1 MGLGQR
7 ALRPDCWVGVD
18 EGVEPRRRA
27 LHDAMSGPVS
37 AQAGFA
43 TLARALDDEVI
54 PRLVLAR
61 RAALP
66 CAPLEEQA
74 ARAPI
79 GSQDVL
85 DFARLVLDVDPG
97 AAADHVAAVLARGA
111 SLESVFLDLLGPTAR
126 CLGDMWNE
134 DLCDFTQV
142 TVGLWRLQ
150 QIVRDLSPAF
160 AELSEPRDQARR
172 ALLVPVPGEQH
183 TFGLFM
189 VAEFFRRAGWDVWA
203 GPVASGTELLD
214 LVRHDWYAVVG
225 ISVSSDV
232 RLEGL
237 AATIHAVRRASR
249 NRGVGVMV
257 GGPPFLD
264 RPELAALVGADASAV
279 DGRQATH
286 QAEGLLALAARRA

>member
-7 ALRPDCWVGVD
+7 ALRPDCWEGAD
-18 EGVEPRRRA
+18 ESMEARRRA

-37 AQAGFA
+37 AQAGLA

-54 PRLVLAR
+54 PRLVLSR
-61 RAALP
+61 RAASACVP
-66 CAPLEEQA
+66 ADEQA
-74 ARAPI
+74 DTVRI
-79 GSQDVL
+79 SRQDVVE
-85 DFARLVLDVDPG
+85 FARVVLERDPG
-97 AAADHVAAVLARGA
+97 AAAEHVSAIIARGA
-111 SLESVFLDLLGPTAR
+111 SLEGVFLDLLGPTAR

-160 AELSEPRDQARR
+160 ADLAEPQDEARR
-172 ALLVPVPGEQH
+172 ALLVPVQGEQH

-203 GPVASGTELLD
+203 GPIASAAELLD
-214 LVRHDWYAVVG
+214 LVRSEWYAIVG
-225 ISVSSDV
+225 ISVGSHV

-237 AATIHAVRRASR
+237 ASTIHAVRRASR

-257 GGPPFLD
+257 GGPPFVE

-279 DGRQATH
+279 DGRQATL
-286 QAEGLLALAARRA
+286 QAESLLAMAARRA

>member
-1 MGLGQR
+1 M
-7 ALRPDCWVGVD
+7 
-18 EGVEPRRRA
+18 EPRRRA

-37 AQAGFA
+37 AQAGLA

-54 PRLVLAR
+54 PRLVLSR
-61 RAALP
+61 RAASP
-66 CAPLEEQA
+66 CAPEEEHA
-74 ARAPI
+74 AASRI
-79 GSQDVL
+79 GRQDVL
-85 DFARLVLDVDPG
+85 DFARVVLDSDPG
-97 AAADHVAAVLARGA
+97 AAAEHVAAILARGA
-111 SLESVFLDLLGPTAR
+111 TLEAVFLDLLGPTAR

-150 QIVRDLSPAF
+150 RIVRDLSPAF
-160 AELSEPRDQARR
+160 AHLAEPHDHARR
-172 ALLVPVPGEQH
+172 ALLVPVHGEQH

-203 GPVASGTELLD
+203 GPVASAAELLD
-214 LVRHDWYAVVG
+214 LVRNEWYAVVG
-225 ISVSSDV
+225 ISVSSQV

-237 AATIHAVRRASR
+237 AATIHSVRRASR

-257 GGPPFLD
+257 GGQPFLE

-279 DGRQATH
+279 DGRQATL
-286 QAEGLLALAARRA
+286 QAESLLAMAVRRA

>member
-1 MGLGQR
+1 MGMGQR
-7 ALRPDCWVGVD
+7 ALRPDCWEGV
-18 EGVEPRRRA
+18 EEPVEPRRRA
-27 LHDAMSGPVS
+27 LHDAMSGPVG
-37 AQAGFA
+37 AQAGLA

-54 PRLVLAR
+54 PRLVLSR
-61 RAALP
+61 RAASP
-66 CAPLEEQA
+66 CAPVGEHA
-74 ARAPI
+74 TGARI
-79 GSQDVL
+79 DRQDVL
-85 DFARLVLDVDPG
+85 DFARVVLDRDPG
-97 AAADHVAAVLARGA
+97 AAADHVAAVLARGT
-111 SLESVFLDLLGPTAR
+111 SLETVFLDLLGPAAR

-134 DLCDFTQV
+134 DVCDFTQV

-160 AELSEPRDQARR
+160 GELSEPRDQARR
-172 ALLVPVPGEQH
+172 ALLVPVQGEQH

-203 GPVASGTELLD
+203 GPIASGTELLD
-214 LVRHDWYAVVG
+214 LVRHEWYAVVG

-237 AATIHAVRRASR
+237 AATIHTVRRASR

-279 DGRQATH
+279 DGRQATL